1 MKRSAIAAAIL
12 ALAVVSVA
20 SAEDAMTSLSYIAYL
35 ERYATLQ
42 PASQEDS
49 LEAVIN
55 MPVVPGDRIDTA
67 RLARVE
73 VHLSDGST
81 LWLDQYTS
89 VSFDAIAL
97 SRDTDGDRTVLFLS
111 EGGLFIEIPPDAP
124 EVKPLRIDGAS
135 STIHLTAAGL
145 YRVEA
150 LSGGGLHFEVWNGL
164 AEASST
170 SGAVVERTG
179 AVAEATAG
187 IVTSVDARLT
197 QGDEFARW
205 VNERRRVFPSDSSR
219 YVDERYGRQATLLD
233 NYGSWVYSDSRD
245 SWVWQPSVS
254 SNWRPYTSGRW
265 YWTSTGWTW
274 ISYEPWG
281 WLPYHYGSWDLDL
294 SLGWVWSWGPVWG
307 PAWVNWMWWPGYV
320 AWCPSGYY
328 DSWYW
333 GHGWGHDRRY
343 HPGGGHGGPRPPRGD
358 VVPPRSV
365 SSRLPAPTMR
375 DPVDPTRFALDLRGQ
390 VPLDQV
396 DPRAWNAVPTRDFAS
411 PNLSRFVEPGED
423 ALRGRP
429 GVHGVVIS
437 GPLVTDNPV
446 RQPPSNAVER
456 VFRREMPTAT
466 DNIAPILA
474 RDENLGPRRAEQLAR
489 PTTTRVLAG
498 RSPVAPAPQPA
509 TRRVAAGGGS
519 PTTEARPQPNI
530 YRSTLAPTVRRS
542 PSLWSPSTSTGRTAP
557 RQAPSGLPRAR
568 PTYRTSPNGRVSPGS
583 VVRPAPST
591 APRTTGGS
599 TPTWRVPATGGSRPV
614 IVPRPSSSGGSR
626 SRTVR
631 SPSSGRVTPSGGS
644 RVSPSRPSAAPRS
657 SGSSARPSGGSSR
670 PSGGSATRSRRH

>member
-1 MKRSAIAAAIL
+1 MKRSTIAAAIL

-42 PASQEDS
+42 PANQEDS

-55 MPVVPGDRIDTA
+55 MPVVPGDRVDTA

-73 VHLSDGST
+73 LHLSDGST

-97 SRDTDGDRTVLFLS
+97 SRDTDGDRTVLFLA

-124 EVKPLRIDGAS
+124 ASKPLRIDGAA
-135 STIHLTAAGL
+135 STIHLTSAGL

-150 LSGGGLHFEVWNGL
+150 LPDGGLHFEVWDGL

-170 SGAVVERTG
+170 AGAILMRTG
-179 AVAEATAG
+179 SVAEAAAG
-187 IVTSVDARLT
+187 TVTSVDARLT
-197 QGDEFARW
+197 QGDDFARW
-205 VNERRRVFPSDSSR
+205 VDERRRVFPSDSSR
-219 YVDERYGRQATLLD
+219 YVDERYGRQANLLD
-233 NYGSWVYSDSRD
+233 NYGSWLYSDSRD
-245 SWVWQPSVS
+245 SWVWQPSVGS
-254 SNWRPYTSGRW
+254 EWRPYTSGRW

-281 WLPYHYGSWDLDL
+281 WLPYHYGSWNLDV

-333 GHGWGHDRRY
+333 NHGGGHHPY
-343 HPGGGHGGPRPPRGD
+343 PPGGGHGGPRPPRGD
-358 VVPPRSV
+358 VLPPRSV
-365 SSRLPAPTMR
+365 SSRLAPAALR
-375 DPVDPTRFALDLRGQ
+375 DPVDPSRFALDLHGQ

-429 GVHGVVIS
+429 GERGVVIS

-446 RQPPSNAVER
+446 RQSPSTAVER
-456 VFRREMPTAT
+456 VFQREMPTAT
-466 DNIAPILA
+466 DDLAPILA
-474 RDENLGPRRAEQLAR
+474 RDDNLDPRRASQLAR
-489 PTTTRVLAG
+489 PTTTRELAD
-498 RSPVAPAPQPA
+498 RSPVVTAPERA
-509 TRRVAAGGGS
+509 TRRVVTGGS
-519 PTTEARPQPNI
+519 PSTEARPQPNI
-530 YRSTLAPTVRRS
+530 YRSTLGPTDRRS
-542 PSLWSPSTSTGRTAP
+542 PAEWRPSDSGSRTAP
-557 RQAPSGLPRAR
+557 RQAPSNLPRAR
-568 PTYRTSPNGRVSPGS
+568 PTYRTSPDGRVSPGT
-583 VVRPAPST
+583 VVRPAPS
-591 APRTTGGS
+591 AAGRTTGGS
-599 TPTWRVPATGGSRPV
+599 TPTWRVPTIGSSRPV
-614 IVPRPSSSGGSR
+614 IVPRSSSPSGGSR
-626 SRTVR
+626 SPTVR
-631 SPSSGRVTPSGGS
+631 SPSPRRVAPSSGS
-644 RVSPSRPSAAPRS
+644 RVSPSSPSAAPRS
-657 SGSSARPSGGSSR
+657 TGSSARPSGGSAR
-670 PSGGSATRSRRH
+670 PSGGSAARTRRH

>member
-1 MKRSAIAAAIL
+1 MKRSMIATAIL

-42 PASQEDS
+42 PANQEDS

-111 EGGLFIEIPPDAP
+111 EGGLFLEIPSDVP

-135 STIHLTAAGL
+135 STIHFTAAGL

-150 LSGGGLHFEVWNGL
+150 LPDGGLHFEVWNGL
-164 AEASST
+164 AEASSI
-170 SGAVVERTG
+170 SGAVVMRTG
-179 AVAEATAG
+179 AVAESAAG
-187 IVTSVDARLT
+187 NVTSIDAGLT

-205 VNERRRVFPSDSSR
+205 VDERRRVFPSDSSR
-219 YVDERYGRQATLLD
+219 FVDESYGRQATLLD

-245 SWVWQPSVS
+245 SYVWQPSVTQD
-254 SNWRPYTSGRW
+254 WRPYTSGRW

-281 WLPYHYGSWDLDL
+281 WLPYHYGSWNLDV

-333 GHGWGHDRRY
+333 NHPGGHHP
-343 HPGGGHGGPRPPRGD
+343 HPPGGGHGGPQPPRGG
-358 VVPPRSV
+358 VVPPRLT
-365 SSRLPAPTMR
+365 SSRLSPATVR
-375 DPVDPTRFALDLRGQ
+375 DPADPSRFALDLHGQ

-411 PNLSRFVEPGED
+411 PNLSRYVEPGER
-423 ALRGRP
+423 ALRSRP
-429 GVHGVVIS
+429 GERGVVLS
-437 GPLVTDNPV
+437 GPLVTDNPA

-456 VFRREMPTAT
+456 VFQREMPTAT
-466 DNIAPILA
+466 NDLAPILA
-474 RDENLGPRRAEQLAR
+474 RDPNLDPRRAAQLGR
-489 PTTTRVLAG
+489 PTTTRDLAE
-498 RSPVAPAPQPA
+498 RSPVAPAPRPA
-509 TRRVAAGGGS
+509 TRRSASAGGS
-519 PTTEARPQPNI
+519 PSTEARSQPNI

-542 PSLWSPSTSTGRTAP
+542 PTGWRPSDSGSSTSP
-557 RQAPSGLPRAR
+557 RRAPSDLPRAR
-568 PTYRTSPNGRVSPGS
+568 PTYRTSPDGRVSPGS
-583 VVRPAPST
+583 VIRPAPST

-599 TPTWRVPATGGSRPV
+599 TPTWRVPTTGGSRPV
-614 IVPRPSSSGGSR
+614 IVPRSSSSGGSR
-626 SRTVR
+626 SPTVR
-631 SPSSGRVTPSGGS
+631 SPSSGRVAPSGGS

-657 SGSSARPSGGSSR
+657 SGGSVRPSGGSARPSGGSAAR
-670 PSGGSATRSRRH
+670 TRRH